1 MDDDRVEEVK
11 DSSKHPKFNP
21 KKVYEKK
28 VIVEAPEDGPAPE
41 VKLPKVFTIE
51 NFSELPLNNK
61 LKEILAEKGFETLT
75 TV

>member
-1 MDDDRVEEVK
+1 MDDRVEEVK
-11 DSSKHPKFNP
+11 DTSKHPKFNP

-28 VIVEAPEDGPAPE
+28 EVIEAPEDGPAPE
-41 VKLPKVFTIE
+41 VKLPQVFSIS

-75 TV
+75 AV